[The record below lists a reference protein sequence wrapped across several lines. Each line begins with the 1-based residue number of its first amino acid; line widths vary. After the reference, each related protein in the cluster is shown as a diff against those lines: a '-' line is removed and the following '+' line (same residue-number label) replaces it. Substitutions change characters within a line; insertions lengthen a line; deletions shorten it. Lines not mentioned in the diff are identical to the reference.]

1 MTDYGIFASGA
12 QAHRIEVKLDA
23 VLQLLGVERTE
34 THLILK
40 QGLLLMANIDDIE
53 ADEAALKDTSVKLI
67 NLMGQALV
75 AIAALKNNPG
85 VPADVQTKID
95 DVHAKLVQDLNDIT
109 AAVSTDGAA
118 LNPADPAQLQP
129 SFITGVDPTSGP
141 AGTVVTLTGRD
152 FVGVTGVTVGGVPAV
167 VFSVPD
173 AQTVSVTIPDG
184 APVGD
189 TSIVVT
195 DPQGNSNAGAFSVTA
210 SVAVPPAPPVD
221 APVVKP

>member
-1 MTDYGIFASGA
+1 MNNPRYGIFASGA
-12 QAHRIEVKLDA
+12 QAHRLEVKLDA

-34 THLILK
+34 THL
-40 QGLLLMANIDDIE
+40 LLQHGRIIMANIDDIE

-95 DVHAKLVQDLNDIT
+95 DVHAKLVADLNDIT
-109 AAVSTDGAA
+109 AAVSADGAA

-129 SFITGVDPTSGP
+129 SFITGVDPISGP

-152 FVGVTGVTVGGVPAV
+152 FTGVTGVTVGGVPAS
-167 VFSVPD
+167 VFAAPD
-173 AQTVSVTIPDG
+173 DQTITVTIPDG
-184 APVGD
+184 VPAGD

-195 DPQGNSNAGAFSVTA
+195 DPQGTSNPGAFSVTA
-210 SVAVPPAPPVD
+210 AAPAPV
-221 APVVKP
+221 APTV